1 MIAITDKPYE
11 YTPVGQRLILA
22 MTSTNSWQQGFRFV
36 VEVMPN
42 VTLYIQPNPSGTG
55 MVDLCPLIR
64 EELKH
69 TALASEFGINEE
81 YSAHIIIAAQVYEAW
96 LVGGVFTIDPDGIGA
111 FNVKKTAFFLANYEF
126 SDGYKPDPSIRYA
139 LNNTSSLAFSER
151 LPTTHTWDM
160 FAVYGLPSDAIYIP
174 TRDED
179 WGIMMSVIEG
189 AILTGNDAV
198 EWEVKVYDNTGGFL
212 ASNNYTLSTATPDKC
227 NYIGAYPQNLYAEGW
242 GFPANWH
249 YYTLNALDSL
259 SNVVSQLYTFYRVS
273 NDCRFDNVRLMWTN
287 TCGGVDFF
295 NFTKRK
301 EVSYAL
307 DRKQYQQV
315 IGQYNNSDFKFQTYD
330 RGITDRQVLATK
342 GLVINSDWLSVGE
355 FELLKT
361 LAISNDVYIVNDDG
375 TQTPVIVTDT
385 NYIVKDERYSKL
397 FNLTL
402 NLKFSQPVGI

>member
-1 MIAITDKPYE
+1 MITITDSPYA

-55 MVDLCPLIR
+55 MIDLCPLIR

-69 TALASEFGINEE
+69 TAHANEYGINEE
-81 YSAHIIIAAQVYEAW
+81 FSSHIVLGIQLYEGW
-96 LVGGVFTIDPDGIGA
+96 LIGGVFTIDPDGLGPL
-111 FNVKKTAFFLANYEF
+111 NVKKIAFFLANYEF
-126 SDGYKPDPSIRYA
+126 SDGYQPDPNIRYA
-139 LNNTSSLAFSER
+139 LNSTSSLAFSER
-151 LPTTHTWDM
+151 LPTTHSWDM
-160 FAVYGLPSDAIYIP
+160 FSVYGLPNDAIYIP

-179 WGIMMSVIEG
+179 WGIMMSIIKG
-189 AILTGNDAV
+189 ALFSSSAIDWFLQ
-198 EWEVKVYDNTGGFL
+198 VYDNTGGYL
-212 ASNNYTLSTATPDKC
+212 TGISYSLSSVPPDKC
-227 NYIGAYPQNLYAEGW
+227 NYIGVYPQNLYAQSW

-249 YYTLNALDSL
+249 YYTLYARDSGG
-259 SNVVSQLYTFYRVS
+259 NRVSQLYTFYRVK

-301 EVSYAL
+301 EVNYNL
-307 DRKQYQQV
+307 ERKQYQKV
-315 IGQYNNSDFKFQTYD
+315 IGQYNEANFKFNTYD

-361 LAISNDVYIVNDDG
+361 LVISNDVFIVNDDG
-375 TQTPVIVTDT
+375 SQTPVIVTDT
-385 NYIVKDERYSKL
+385 NYVVKDERYSKL

>member
-1 MIAITDKPYE
+1 MINIIDSPYP

-22 MTSTNSWQQGFRFV
+22 ITSTNSSQQGFRFV

-55 MVDLCPLIR
+55 IIDLCPLIR

-69 TALASEFGINEE
+69 TAHADESGINEE
-81 YSAHIIIAAQVYEAW
+81 YSSHIILGIQLYEAW
-96 LVGGVFTIDPDGIGA
+96 LVGGVFTIDPDGIGPE
-111 FNVKKTAFFLANYEF
+111 NVKKKAFFLANYEF

-139 LNNTSSLAFSER
+139 LNSTSSLAFSER
-151 LPTTHTWDM
+151 LPSTHIWNM
-160 FAVYGLPSDAIYIP
+160 FSVYGLPNDAIYIP

-179 WGIMMSVIEG
+179 WGIMMSIIQG
-189 AILTGNDAV
+189 ALSGNIAENWKVDA
-198 EWEVKVYDNTGGFL
+198 YDEFGTPLFFNT
-212 ASNNYTLSTATPDKC
+212 YPLSSGTPDKC
-227 NYIGAYPQNLYAEGW
+227 NYIGVYPQNLYAEGI

-249 YYTLNALDSL
+249 YYTFYAYDSL
-259 SNVVSQLYTFYRVS
+259 GNRVSQLYTFYRVS

-287 TCGGVDFF
+287 TCGGVDYF

-301 EVSYAL
+301 EVNYNL
-307 DRKQYQQV
+307 DRKQYQKV
-315 IGQYNNSDFKFQTYD
+315 IGQYNESYFKFQTYD

-355 FELLKT
+355 FEMLKT
-361 LAISNDVYIVNDDG
+361 LVISNDVFIVNDDG
-375 TQTPVIVTDT
+375 SQTPVIVTDT
-385 NYIVKDERYSKL
+385 NYVVKDERYSKL